1 MSQVVRKFSR
11 REVLGVAA
19 ASLAAPAL
27 VRAQSGAYPNKP
39 VKIIVPFSAGSGTD
53 ILARVSAEQLQKTTG
68 QAFIVE
74 NQQGGDGVIG
84 TGNVVRAAPDG
95 YTIGFIPGSPIVMN
109 PALMQLPYDPQ
120 KDLIPISNMATLSF
134 VLVVNSDL
142 PVKNVQE
149 LVAMA
154 KARAGKM
161 NYAAGSTVVHLAG
174 ELFKYATGIDIQAIP
189 YRGTA
194 PQVTAVLAK
203 EVEMTFDPFLGIQ
216 HVKNG
221 RLRALAVT
229 APKRSSLLPDVPTM
243 QEAGLRDYAVET
255 WVGVFAPAKTP
266 RPIIDLLQ
274 REMIRISG
282 LPEVRERLASLS
294 YDPVGSTSDQFAAQI
309 VNDTARWAKTVKDT
323 NFKVNK

>member
-1 MSQVVRKFSR
+1 MSKPVRQFTR
-11 REVLGVAA
+11 REILGVAA

-27 VRAQSGAYPNKP
+27 VGAQPGGYPNRP
-39 VKIIVPFSAGSGTD
+39 VKIIVPFSPGSGTD
-53 ILARVSAEQLQKTTG
+53 ILARVSAEQLQKSTG
-68 QAFIVE
+68 QPFIVE
-74 NQQGGDGVIG
+74 NQQGADGAIG

-134 VLVVNSDL
+134 VLLVNSDL
-142 PVKNVQE
+142 PVKSVQD
-149 LVAMA
+149 LVATA
-154 KARAGKM
+154 KARPGKM
-161 NYAAGSTVVHLAG
+161 NYASGSTVVHLAG
-174 ELFKYATGIDIQAIP
+174 ELFKYATGTDIQAIP

-194 PQVTAVLAK
+194 PQVTALLAK
-203 EVEMTFDPFLGIQ
+203 EVDLTFDPFLGIQ
-216 HVKNG
+216 HVRSG

-243 QEAGLRDYAVET
+243 QEAGLKDYAVET

-274 REMIRISG
+274 REMIRIAG

-294 YDPVGSTSDQFAAQI
+294 YDPVGSTSEQFAAQI
-309 VNDTARWAKTVKDT
+309 VADTARWAKTVKDT

>member
-1 MSQVVRKFSR
+1 MSKPVRQFTR

-27 VRAQSGAYPNKP
+27 VGAQSGGYPNRP
-39 VKIIVPFSAGSGTD
+39 VKIIVPFSPGSGTD
-53 ILARVSAEQLQKTTG
+53 ILARVSAEQLQKSTG
-68 QAFIVE
+68 QPFIVE
-74 NQQGGDGVIG
+74 NQQGADGAIG

-134 VLVVNSDL
+134 VLLVNSDL
-142 PVKNVQE
+142 PVKSVQD
-149 LVAMA
+149 LVATA
-154 KARAGKM
+154 KARPGKM
-161 NYAAGSTVVHLAG
+161 NYASGSTVVHLAG
-174 ELFKYATGIDIQAIP
+174 ELFKYATGTDIQAIP

-194 PQVTAVLAK
+194 PQVTALLAK
-203 EVEMTFDPFLGIQ
+203 EVDLTFDPFLGIQ
-216 HVKNG
+216 HVRSG

-243 QEAGLRDYAVET
+243 QEAGLKDYAVET

-266 RPIIDLLQ
+266 RPIVDLLQ
-274 REMIRISG
+274 REMIRIAG

-294 YDPVGSTSDQFAAQI
+294 YDPVGSSSEQFAAQI
-309 VNDTARWAKTVKDT
+309 VADTARWAKTVKDT